1 MFRNG
6 GPTEI
11 FQQVFQFTASDK
23 YIQRHL
29 PPETWCAI
37 FRPAESTIVN
47 NNTINIWQKE
57 EIKRWAFLRLRTHGI
72 SNLYD
77 VLNSVEYLKI
87 FFHAL
92 FSTVAMNI
100 NFKKDTEIP

>member
-77 VLNSVEYLKI
+77 VLNSVRIFKDFFSCSIQYSCNEY
-87 FFHAL
+87 
-92 FSTVAMNI
+92 
-100 NFKKDTEIP
+100 NFKKHTEIP